1 MPKIVPVVK
10 NTGLE
15 TELVLWYCFPF
26 FVAYFLHILSLGCFS
41 SLFLFCFHSL
51 TFLLL
56 SFCTSAL
63 PHLLFLS
70 FWRENSQ
77 RALSFIITRWF
88 PISQYSLWAK
98 CLSLMVVYVLLAYS
112 HDGGRFHNS
121 PGSLGYKSVQSG
133 KLWATWKL
141 INHSKGGRFPCI
153 LSVTNL
159 E

>member
-63 PHLLFLS
+63 
-70 FWRENSQ
+70 Q